1 MSPKA
6 QMIAPVFV
14 AGILSCRTARV
25 MPPLPPQ
32 SNVGTTSE
40 ADEQERITS
49 TLLQRPELANRVR
62 NQRVVPIR
70 FSMGPAAKDDNA
82 KVIATVVF
90 FNYDEGQ
97 AFRVQADRDGAV
109 LAVEELKG
117 RPAAS
122 VCTTEGSS
130 WTPTPPGARTRTEP
144 DHRGSRPLPDRAR
157 DLINARSWHRR
168 MGDAAVAEA
177 SAPEATGRRRVD
189 PSFRDS
195 GVPWLRPGTR
205 ACRPS
210 CRVRGTDFSVLVRG
224 LRNARSRSHGVWQ
237 TRVVQQCDQPAR
249 GSGRC
254 GHLFRSNKSAH
265 DCAKY

>member
-122 VCTTEGSS
+122 VAEIDEAKRLVHSDPLLSIAFAAGGILEG
-130 WTPTPPGARTRTEP
+130 GIIV
-144 DHRGSRPLPDRAR
+144 D
-157 DLINARSWHRR
+157 
-168 MGDAAVAEA
+168 
-177 SAPEATGRRRVD
+177 APESLRANRGRHRLMQMLVLTQDRKQVEYN
-189 PSFRDS
+189 
-195 GVPWLRPGTR
+195 
-205 ACRPS
+205 
-210 CRVRGTDFSVLVRG
+210 VLVD
-224 LRNARSRSHGVWQ
+224 LTDRSIPIRQKPEH
-237 TRVVQQCDQPAR
+237 
-249 GSGRC
+249 
-254 GHLFRSNKSAH
+254 
-265 DCAKY
+265 